1 MNRRRE
7 SWYGKIRRLLIEALI
22 FLARPLEDDR
32 EAIWSVPNPL
42 RVLYFP
48 LFTGISIVIAADI
61 AREVKAALPNASWVT
76 LTREAASE
84 FAPAGIGIAIATLAA
99 LQGVA
104 TVMAIYQYIT
114 NRFTLPVIER
124 HLAQG
129 REEGRE
135 EGIEEGRAEANQ
147 KWQAWNR
154 RRMDAAA
161 NNLPFDE
168 PPPGQQ

>member
-7 SWYGKIRRLLIEALI
+7 NWYGKIRRLLIEALI

-61 AREVKAALPNASWVT
+61 AREVKVALPNASWVT

-104 TVMAIYQYIT
+104 TIMAIYQYIT